1 MSSFWSI
8 WITVLTIVVIVG
20 CFVLLKLVSKNT
32 TGVEEGKSM
41 GHSFDGIEELNNPLP
56 KWWSYL
62 FYFTIF
68 YSVGYLALYPGLGNF
83 KGFLGWSSANQS
95 IGTENGIA
103 ADSKAAVELAT
114 KEGRWVQY
122 DQEVQRADEKFG
134 PIFKA
139 YADTPLD
146 ELVKNEEALKVGGR
160 LFLHNCSQCHGSDAR
175 GSKGFPNLTDSNWL
189 YGGELATIKTTIMN
203 GRHGMMPPKGGLPIE
218 DSEIK
223 GLAEYVKK
231 LSLPEANKQAIA
243 KGSTLVTVDEAL
255 AAQGQGS
262 FMKGCFACHGMDA
275 TGNKMMGAPNLT
287 NNIWL
292 YGSSRGAIEQT
303 IKNGRSGVMPA
314 WKDVLGEEKVH
325 VITAYVYSLS
335 NK

>member
-1 MSSFWSI
+1 MSTFWSI
-8 WITVLTIVVIVG
+8 WITVITLFVIAA
-20 CFVLLKLVSKNT
+20 CFFLLRAVSKNN
-32 TGVEEGKSM
+32 TGVEEGESM

-56 KWWSYL
+56 KWWSYM
-62 FYFTIF
+62 FYISIVFALI
-68 YSVGYLALYPGLGNF
+68 YLALYPGLGNY
-83 KGFLGWSSANQS
+83 KGLLGWTSSNQS
-95 IGTENGIA
+95 IGRENGIK
-103 ADSKAAVELAT
+103 ADSEAAIVLA
-114 KEGRWVQY
+114 KEEGRWVQY
-122 DQEVQRADEKFG
+122 DQEVMRADEKYG

-139 YADTPLD
+139 YAETPLD
-146 ELVKNEEALKVGGR
+146 ELVNNEEALKVGGR

-175 GSKGFPNLTDSNWL
+175 GSKGFPNLTDGDWL
-189 YGGELATIKTTIMN
+189 YGGDLATIKTTIMN

-223 GLAEYVKK
+223 GLAEYIVK
-231 LSLPEANKQAIA
+231 LS
-243 KGSTLVTVDEAL
+243 GRDHDEAL

-287 NNIWL
+287 NNMWL
-292 YGSSRGAIEQT
+292 YGGSRGAIEET
-303 IKNGRSGVMPA
+303 ILNGRSGVMPA

>member
-1 MSSFWSI
+1 MSTFWSI
-8 WITVLTIVVIVG
+8 WITVITLFVIAA
-20 CFVLLKLVSKNT
+20 CFFLLRAVSKNN
-32 TGVEEGKSM
+32 TGVEEGESM

-56 KWWSYL
+56 KWWSYM
-62 FYFTIF
+62 FYISIVFALI
-68 YSVGYLALYPGLGNF
+68 YLALYPGLGNY
-83 KGFLGWSSANQS
+83 KGLLGWTSSNQS
-95 IGTENGIA
+95 IGRENGIK
-103 ADSKAAVELAT
+103 ADSEAAIVLA
-114 KEGRWVQY
+114 KEEGRWVQY
-122 DQEVQRADEKFG
+122 DQEVMRADEKYG

-139 YADTPLD
+139 YAETPLD
-146 ELVKNEEALKVGGR
+146 ELVNNEEALKVGGR

-175 GSKGFPNLTDSNWL
+175 GSKGFPNLTDGDWL
-189 YGGELATIKTTIMN
+189 YGGDLATIKTTIMN

-223 GLAEYVKK
+223 GLAEYIVK
-231 LSLPEANKQAIA
+231 LS
-243 KGSTLVTVDEAL
+243 GRDHDEAL

-262 FMKGCFACHGMDA
+262 FMKGCFACHGMDG

-287 NNIWL
+287 NNMWL
-292 YGSSRGAIEQT
+292 YGGSRGAIEET
-303 IKNGRSGVMPA
+303 ILNGRSGVMPA

>member
-20 CFVLLKLVSKNT
+20 CFVLLRIVSKNN
-32 TGVEEGKSM
+32 TGVEEGESM

-62 FYFTIF
+62 FYVTIVF
-68 YSVGYLALYPGLGNF
+68 GVIYLALYPGLGNF

-122 DQEVQRADEKFG
+122 DQEVKRADEKFG

-139 YADTPLD
+139 YAETPLD

-160 LFLHNCSQCHGSDAR
+160 LFLQNCSQCHGSDAR
-175 GSKGFPNLTDSNWL
+175 GSKGFPNLTDGDWL
-189 YGGELATIKTTIMN
+189 WGGELAEIKTSIMN

-223 GLAEYVKK
+223 GLAEYITK
-231 LSLPEANKQAIA
+231 LAGRDHDA
-243 KGSTLVTVDEAL
+243 AL

-262 FMKGCFACHGMDA
+262 FMKGCFACHGMDG
-275 TGNKMMGAPNLT
+275 TGNKLLGAPNLT

-292 YGSSRGAIEQT
+292 YGGSRGSIEQT

>member
-1 MSSFWSI
+1 MSTFWSI
-8 WITVLTIVVIVG
+8 WITVITLFVIAA
-20 CFVLLKLVSKNT
+20 CFFLLRAVSKNY

-41 GHSFDGIEELNNPLP
+41 GHNFDGIEELNNPLP
-56 KWWSYL
+56 KWWSYM
-62 FYFTIF
+62 FYISIVFALI
-68 YSVGYLALYPGLGNF
+68 YLALYPGLGNY
-83 KGFLGWSSANQS
+83 KGLLGWTSSNQS
-95 IGTENGIA
+95 IGTVNGIK
-103 ADSKAAVELAT
+103 ADSEAAIALA
-114 KEGRWVQY
+114 KVEGRWVQY
-122 DQEVQRADEKFG
+122 DQEVMRADEKYG

-146 ELVKNEEALKVGGR
+146 ELVNNEEALKVGGR

-175 GSKGFPNLTDSNWL
+175 GGKGFPNLTDGDWL

-218 DSEIK
+218 DSEIE
-223 GLAEYVKK
+223 GLAEYIVK
-231 LSLPEANKQAIA
+231 LS
-243 KGSTLVTVDEAL
+243 GRDHDEAL

-262 FMKGCFACHGMDA
+262 FMKGCFACHGMDG

-287 NNIWL
+287 NNMWL
-292 YGSSRGAIEQT
+292 YGGSRGVIQET

-314 WKDVLGEEKVH
+314 WKNVLGEEKVH

>member
-20 CFVLLKLVSKNT
+20 CFVLLRIVSKNN
-32 TGVEEGKSM
+32 TGVEEGESM

-62 FYFTIF
+62 FYVTIVF
-68 YSVGYLALYPGLGNF
+68 GVIYLALYPGLGNF

-122 DQEVQRADEKFG
+122 DQEVKRADEKFG

-139 YADTPLD
+139 YAETPLD

-160 LFLHNCSQCHGSDAR
+160 LFLQNCSQCHGSDAR
-175 GSKGFPNLTDSNWL
+175 GSKGFPNLTDGDWL
-189 YGGELATIKTTIMN
+189 WGGELAEIKTSIMN

-223 GLAEYVKK
+223 GLAEYITK
-231 LSLPEANKQAIA
+231 LA
-243 KGSTLVTVDEAL
+243 GRDHDEAL

-292 YGSSRGAIEQT
+292 YGGSRGSIEQS

>member
-1 MSSFWSI
+1 MSTFWSV
-8 WITVLTIVVIVG
+8 WITVITLFVIAA
-20 CFVLLKLVSKNT
+20 CFFLLRAVSKNN
-32 TGVEEGKSM
+32 TGVEEGESM

-56 KWWSYL
+56 KWWSYM
-62 FYFTIF
+62 FYISIVFALI
-68 YSVGYLALYPGLGNF
+68 YLALYPGLGNY
-83 KGFLGWSSANQS
+83 KGLLGWTSSNQS
-95 IGTENGIA
+95 IGRENGIK
-103 ADSKAAVELAT
+103 ADSEAAIVLA
-114 KEGRWVQY
+114 KEEGRWVQY
-122 DQEVQRADEKFG
+122 DQEVMRADEKYG

-139 YADTPLD
+139 YAETPLD
-146 ELVKNEEALKVGGR
+146 ELVNNEEALKVGGR

-175 GSKGFPNLTDSNWL
+175 GSKGFPNLTDGDWL
-189 YGGELATIKTTIMN
+189 YGGDLATIKTTIMN

-223 GLAEYVKK
+223 GLAEYIVK
-231 LSLPEANKQAIA
+231 LS
-243 KGSTLVTVDEAL
+243 GRDHDEAL

-287 NNIWL
+287 NNMWL
-292 YGSSRGAIEQT
+292 YGGSRGAIEET
-303 IKNGRSGVMPA
+303 ILNGRSGVMPA